1 MQAILRARVGV
12 TGAARWKS
20 GAAVALHHAENF
32 LAETTP
38 GDDPAQLEEGSSAAE
53 NAIDTGLLMAMGGLQ
68 LGDKVNTEVG
78 TAPDGGLDSSE
89 SDEDDD
95 DMGLR
100 QQHLGQCKRV
110 VIIESEEDD
119 GGDDDE
125 DDAILLCDGDGC
137 NGAWHMH
144 CLTPP
149 RVCRLGP
156 NSRHCVFVASTGGTR
171 DPCPAG
177 LPAQGRGAR
186 F

>member
-1 MQAILRARVGV
+1 MEAFQKRN
-12 TGAARWKS
+12 
-20 GAAVALHHAENF
+20 AE
-32 LAETTP
+32 
-38 GDDPAQLEEGSSAAE
+38 
-53 NAIDTGLLMAMGGLQ
+53 GG
-68 LGDKVNTEVG
+68 
-78 TAPDGGLDSSE
+78 
-89 SDEDDD
+89 SDED
-95 DMGLR
+95 
-100 QQHLGQCKRV
+100 
-110 VIIESEEDD
+110 ESGDEDESPASKKD
-119 GGDDDE
+119 GEVDADGDDDE